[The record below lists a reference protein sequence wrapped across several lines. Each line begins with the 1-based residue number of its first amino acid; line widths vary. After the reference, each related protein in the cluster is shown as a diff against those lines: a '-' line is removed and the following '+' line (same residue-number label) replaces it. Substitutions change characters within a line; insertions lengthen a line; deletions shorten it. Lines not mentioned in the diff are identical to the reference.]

1 MEALLNLAGIYPP
14 VPTFFGPDEGLDL
27 ATLRRHVA
35 WLCTEGI
42 EGIVVLGSNGEAVPL
57 DEAGRGPGI
66 AAVREAA
73 GADAQGLAGR
83 GAPSPRPAPGDLR
96 AGAPARRGWAAGVP
110 AARRPRARAA

>member
-42 EGIVVLGSNGEAVPL
+42 EGIVVLGSNGEAVHL
-57 DEAGRGPGI
+57 DEAERGPVI

-73 GADAQGLAGR
+73 GADAQGLAGG
-83 GAPSPRPAPGDLR
+83 GALSTRAARADCPGPAAGRREWGAGGP
-96 AGAPARRGWAAGVP
+96 AGAHRRAVTP
-110 AARRPRARAA
+110 